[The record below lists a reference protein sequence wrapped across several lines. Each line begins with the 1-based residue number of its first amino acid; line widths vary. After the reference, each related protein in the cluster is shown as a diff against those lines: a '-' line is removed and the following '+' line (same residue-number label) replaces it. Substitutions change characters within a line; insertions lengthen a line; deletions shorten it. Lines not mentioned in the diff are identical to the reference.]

1 MNDRIPAGT
10 KCVIKSVPE
19 GSMLYADLRGT
30 TLCLRYKDRPG
41 IIALIG
47 SALSSNGINIDNIAA
62 PADHATREAL
72 TVIKTNQPVS
82 DELLDKIAKEI
93 DAISA
98 FSLNL

>member
-1 MNDRIPAGT
+1 MCIRDR
-10 KCVIKSVPE
+10 
-19 GSMLYADLRGT
+19 YADLRGT